1 MERFDFNS
9 IFSQA
14 VEERANARVAEI
26 LAAERAKKKE
36 IPSDIAPNGEVVTPY
51 LFDGEKYLSSKQACT
66 LLGVKYP
73 SLWRWN
79 KSGILKHLKM
89 GGRVLYKYADVKN
102 FLNGKSKEQKGGVA
116 E

>member
-1 MERFDFNS
+1 MTNFDFNS

-51 LFDGEKYLSSKQACT
+51 LFHGEKYLSSKQACT

>member
-1 MERFDFNS
+1 MTNFDFNS

-36 IPSDIAPNGEVVTPY
+36 IPSDIAPNGEIVTPY

-79 KSGILKHLKM
+79 RSGILKHLKI
-89 GGRVLYKYADVKN
+89 GGRVLYRYADIKD
-102 FLNGKSKEQKGGVA
+102 FLNGKSDNQKGGVA

>member
-1 MERFDFNS
+1 MTNFDFNS

-36 IPSDIAPNGEVVTPY
+36 IPCDIAPNGEVVTPY
-51 LFDGEKYLSSKQACT
+51 LFDGERYLSSKQACT

-79 KSGILKHLKM
+79 RSGILKHLKM

>member
-102 FLNGKSKEQKGGVA
+102 FLNGKSKEQKGGIA

>member
-51 LFDGEKYLSSKQACT
+51 LFDGEKFLSSKQACT

-79 KSGILKHLKM
+79 KSGILKHIKT
-89 GGRVLYKYADVKN
+89 GGRVLYKYTDIKN
-102 FLNGKSKEQKGGVA
+102 FLNGKSENQKGGVA
-116 E
+116 Q

>member
-1 MERFDFNS
+1 MTNFDFNS

-79 KSGILKHLKM
+79 KSGILKQLKM

>member
-1 MERFDFNS
+1 MTNFDFNS

-26 LAAERAKKKE
+26 LAAERAKKE